1 MRRRLLTKTA
11 AAALALLIA
20 GTSVPVYAG
29 TAKEN
34 QQLKIG
40 VLSDTHYMSPT
51 MIADT
56 EDYQEHLNSD
66 RKMFSESD
74 AFLDALLQ
82 KIGEDQPDVLLIS
95 GDLTKDGEKENHEAL
110 AGKLEQFEKKY
121 GTKVYITPGNH
132 DLNNSNG
139 MNFNTADGNA
149 VPAGRTSQSD
159 YLSIYS
165 DLVYND
171 PEVTR
176 YQPKS
181 GQAGGLSYVARPK
194 NGFTIISIDSARYSA
209 DNTESGKDEHET
221 SGNIS
226 ADLEQ
231 WVVEQTKAAKERG
244 DTVIGLEHHGM
255 VPHFSEEQEVLP
267 MYLVNDYDRLSKE
280 FADAGMSY
288 IFTGHMHANDIAQV
302 TSDGG
307 STMTDIETG
316 SVVTYPSPARSVTL
330 DRSIENGVVNETMQ
344 IKSYLHVSAGT
355 FTNPQTKQQQTVS
368 DITAYGQ
375 EHGFTDEMLTQ
386 SAGNFLL
393 QELNQ
398 YGGSEQ
404 AVLSLVSTLLYDGNP
419 VTTDQV
425 INDLIEKNIPLQDD
439 GTASADAADGSA
451 SSRMAAAAAVN
462 GQTLELTDE
471 DLAAISDRLE
481 EVIQEKGTVTE
492 DDVLAVIEA
501 YLNEAYP
508 EMSANAAAPNALR
521 ASAADTGENPSIY
534 RDAQNNIYITYSK
547 KVIFSTIT
555 IGVRI
560 TPEGIRQAVEQV
572 FAKLDSMAKDDAT
585 RQELIGALVQKLTG
599 IEVAKDGDTVK
610 TLLDYVNYTYQR
622 HLGGEDSEP
631 IPQWV
636 QDTRTKLGDGTLT
649 DQVIDAAIEG
659 GTGIIDRLLDT
670 LTVKEL
676 TGIAAFTKDG
686 SGVTPVEGRTPL
698 FEVTEG
704 QSTIRS
710 LLPFLNSSMVGS
722 DGSVKEDYTVRQL
735 IDWAAKFL
743 KQDVNIEQSLKNLID
758 GTQAT
763 DTEPATEGLLKDDQ
777 RQKLTDFACGVVD
790 SLTTDVNYKE
800 DNDTVLTY
808 QWTLQT
814 DRTALDAA
822 IQKAKQ
828 YDPDDYTYKTARE
841 LEDALSRAE
850 ALSLTAS
857 QEELDKAAKDLEDAM
872 NALVKRPDSGS
883 TNTDNPNEAEKP
895 DAEKTAVM
903 YRVYN
908 PNSGE
913 HFYTKDTDE
922 RNHLISLGWNDE
934 GIGWIAPEIS
944 GKPVYRLYNPN
955 GGEHHYTMSS
965 EEKNM
970 LVRAG
975 WNDEGIGW
983 YSDEKERTPIYREY
997 NPNAF
1002 ANNHNY
1008 TASKEENDY
1017 LISLGWRY
1025 ENIGWYG
1032 VSAA

>member
-1 MRRRLLTKTA
+1 MTQTV
-11 AAALALLIA
+11 AAALAVLIA
-20 GTSVPVYAG
+20 GTSFPVYAG

-74 AFLDALLQ
+74 AFLNALLG
-82 KIGEDQPDVLLIS
+82 KIGEDRPDVLLIS

-139 MNFNTADGNA
+139 MNFNTADGIA

-159 YLSIYS
+159 YVSIYS

-221 SGNIS
+221 SGTIS

-267 MYLVNDYDRLSKE
+267 MYLVQDYDRLSKE

-302 TSDGG
+302 TSDSG

-316 SVVTYPSPARSVTL
+316 SVLTYPSPARSVTL
-330 DRSIENGVVNETMQ
+330 DRSIENGTVNETMQ
-344 IKSYLHVSAGT
+344 VKSYLHVSAGT

-368 DITAYGQ
+368 DISAYGK
-375 EHGFTDEMLTQ
+375 EHGFTNEMLTQ
-386 SAGNFLL
+386 SAGNLL
-393 QELNQ
+393 LEELDQ
-398 YGGSEQ
+398 YGSSEQ
-404 AVLSLVSTLLYDGNP
+404 AVLSLISTLLYDGNQ
-419 VTTDQV
+419 VTLDQV
-425 INDLIEKNIPLQDD
+425 ISDLIEKNIPLQEDSTVSAAAANASESD
-439 GTASADAADGSA
+439 GTA
-451 SSRMAAAAAVN
+451 AAAN

-481 EVIQEKGTVTE
+481 EAIQEKGTVTE
-492 DDVLAVIEA
+492 DDVLAVIES
-501 YLNEAYP
+501 YLNETYP
-508 EMSANAAAPNALR
+508 EMSGNSAAPNMLR
-521 ASAADTGENPSIY
+521 AAAADTEQNPAYY

-547 KVIFSTIT
+547 KIIFSTIK
-555 IGVRI
+555 IGVKI
-560 TPEGIRQAVEQV
+560 TPEGIRQAAEQV

-599 IEVAKDGDTVK
+599 IEVAKDGDTAK

-622 HLGGEDSEP
+622 HLGGEDSEA

-636 QDTRTKLGDGTLT
+636 QDTRTMLGDGTLT

-659 GTGIIDRLLDT
+659 GAGIIDRLLNT

-704 QSTIRS
+704 QSKIGGW
-710 LLPFLNSSMVGS
+710 LPILNNDMVDK
-722 DGSVKEDYTVRQL
+722 DGSLKEDYTVRQL

-743 KQDVNIEQSLKNLID
+743 KKDVNIEQSLKNLID
-758 GTQAT
+758 GTEAT
-763 DTEPATEGLLKDDQ
+763 DTEPATEGILKADQ
-777 RQKLTDFACGVVD
+777 RQKLTDFACRVVD

-800 DNDTVLTY
+800 DNNTTLTY
-808 QWTLQT
+808 QWKLQT

-822 IQKAKQ
+822 IRKAKQ
-828 YDPDDYTYKTARE
+828 YNPDDYTYKTARE
-841 LEDALSRAE
+841 LENALSEAE

-857 QEELDKAAKDLEDAM
+857 QEEIDKAAKALEDAM
-872 NALVKRPDSGS
+872 NALVKRSDSG
-883 TNTDNPNEAEKP
+883 NTDTGNP
-895 DAEKTAVM
+895 DTEKTVVM
-903 YRVYN
+903 YRIYN

-913 HFYTKDTDE
+913 HFYTKNPNE
-922 RNHLISLGWNDE
+922 RKHLISLGWNDE
-934 GIGWIAPEIS
+934 GIGWIAPAHS
-944 GKPVYRLYNPN
+944 GKPVYRLYNPY

-965 EEKNM
+965 EEKNL
-970 LVRAG
+970 LVKAG

-1008 TASKEENDY
+1008 TASKKENDY